1 MSISLRPLADRVVIL
16 PQKPDE
22 KTAGGIIIPDSA
34 SKDKPVIGKVVAVG
48 PGKMTDDGKRV
59 ALDVKVDDEV
69 FFSKYAGT
77 ELKLDDEKYL
87 IINEGEILAINGTN

>member
-87 IINEGEILAINGTN
+87 IINETN